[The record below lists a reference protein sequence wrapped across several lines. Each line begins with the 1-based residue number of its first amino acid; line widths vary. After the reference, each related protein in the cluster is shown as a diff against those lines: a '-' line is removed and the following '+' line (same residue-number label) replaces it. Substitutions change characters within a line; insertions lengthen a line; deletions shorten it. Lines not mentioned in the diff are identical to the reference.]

1 MKCQVKKLDTA
12 KAICYNVQAV
22 KERCLT
28 REVPV
33 ADRIEIGWLFDFYG
47 PLLTERQQKLLAL
60 YCNEDFSL
68 SEIAAREGISRQGVY
83 DAVHRAARQLEDYE
97 TQLGLLKRYQ
107 SMTQGLEEG
116 LSALESGQTQRA
128 KEILMR
134 LLSQEEE

>member
-1 MKCQVKKLDTA
+1 M
-12 KAICYNVQAV
+12 
-22 KERCLT
+22 
-28 REVPV
+28 

-47 PLLTERQQKLLAL
+47 PLLTERQRKLLAL

-97 TQLGLLKRYQ
+97 RQLGL
-107 SMTQGLEEG
+107 
-116 LSALESGQTQRA
+116 QRA
-128 KEILMR
+128 KEILER

>member
-1 MKCQVKKLDTA
+1 M
-12 KAICYNVQAV
+12 
-22 KERCLT
+22 
-28 REVPV
+28 

-47 PLLTERQQKLLAL
+47 PLLTERQRKLLAL

-107 SMTQGLEEG
+107 SMTQGLEES
-116 LSALESGQTQRA
+116 LNVLEGAEGEKARRA
-128 KEILMR
+128 REILSR

>member
-1 MKCQVKKLDTA
+1 M
-12 KAICYNVQAV
+12 
-22 KERCLT
+22 
-28 REVPV
+28 

-47 PLLTERQQKLLAL
+47 PLLTERQRKLLAL

-97 TQLGLLKRYQ
+97 RQLGLLRRYQ

-116 LSALESGQTQRA
+116 LSVFCF
-128 KEILMR
+128 
-134 LLSQEEE
+134 LLSAALLGWAFVWKDQKK